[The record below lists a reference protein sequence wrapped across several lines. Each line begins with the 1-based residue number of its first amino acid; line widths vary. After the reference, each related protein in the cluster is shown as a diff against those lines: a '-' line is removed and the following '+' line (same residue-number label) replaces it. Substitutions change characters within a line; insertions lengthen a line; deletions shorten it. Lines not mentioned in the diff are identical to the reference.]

1 MQKTQRFTTRQSM
14 REKQFEIFRY
24 RDRKMKNVG
33 VHHHDFY
40 EVYFFLGGKV
50 NFRVQGQFYR
60 LEPGDL
66 LLINPHELHEAQVAP
81 EEQYERIVLWID
93 RGFLRE
99 LDCAD
104 CDLAAC
110 FDRTAP
116 NHTNLLR
123 PDPMQRAVL
132 QNILEQM
139 TEEYYGN
146 RFASGLCARGLLLQF
161 LVEINRMV
169 QKVPENVMQ
178 HENPDIISRVLSY
191 IGTHYQE
198 PITLQSLAAVFYI
211 SQYYLSHEFSR
222 RVGTSV
228 YRYIIFKRLMYA
240 REMMDDGVSPGN
252 VYQLCGFGDYANFY
266 RAFKSEFGLSPKEY
280 FKAGRPE

>member
-1 MQKTQRFTTRQSM
+1 MQKIQRFTTRQSM
-14 REKQFEIFRY
+14 REKQFEIFQY

-50 NFRVQGQFYR
+50 NFRVQGRFYT

-66 LLINPHELHEAQVAP
+66 LLINPHELHEAQVDP
-81 EEQYERIVLWID
+81 EERYERIVLWID

-99 LDCAD
+99 LGGSG
-104 CDLAAC
+104 CDLTAC
-110 FDRTAP
+110 FDRTDP
-116 NHTNLLR
+116 GCTNLLR
-123 PDPMQRAVL
+123 PDPMQRAVV

-146 RFASGLCARGLLLQF
+146 RFGSEVCARGLLIQF

-169 QKVPENVMQ
+169 QKLSENVTQ
-178 HENPDIISRVLSY
+178 HEAPDIVSQVLSY

-198 PITLQSLAAVFYI
+198 PITLQSLADSFYI
-211 SQYYLSHEFSR
+211 SRYYLSHEFSR

-240 REMMDDGVSPGN
+240 KEMMDDGVSPGN
-252 VYQLCGFGDYANFY
+252 VYQVCGFGDYANFY
-266 RAFKSEFGLSPKEY
+266 RAFKNEYGISPKAY
-280 FKAGRPE
+280 FQTGCAE

>member
-14 REKQFEIFRY
+14 KEKQFEIFRY
-24 RDRKMKNVG
+24 RDRQMKNIG

-66 LLINPHELHEAQVAP
+66 LLINPHELHEAQVDP

-99 LDCAD
+99 LGD
-104 CDLAAC
+104 CDLSAC

-123 PDPMQRAVL
+123 PDPVQRAML

-146 RFASGLCARGLLLQF
+146 RFASELCARGLLMQF

-169 QKVPENVMQ
+169 QQEGANAHQPTDV
-178 HENPDIISRVLSY
+178 ISQILSY
-191 IGTHYQE
+191 IGACYQQ
-198 PITLQSLAAVFYI
+198 PITLQSLADTFYI

-240 REMMDDGVSPGN
+240 KEMMDDGVNPGN
-252 VYQLCGFGDYANFY
+252 VYQSCGFGDYTNFY
-266 RAFKSEFGLSPKEY
+266 RAFRREFGISPKEY
-280 FKAGRPE
+280 FQLSR